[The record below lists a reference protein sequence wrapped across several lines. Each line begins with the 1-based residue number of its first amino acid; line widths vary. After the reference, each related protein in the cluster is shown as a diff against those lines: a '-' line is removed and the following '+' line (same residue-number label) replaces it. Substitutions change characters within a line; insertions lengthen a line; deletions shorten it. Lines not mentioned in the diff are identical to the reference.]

1 LRLKRRLRESGSKKK
16 NPKDRELQQR
26 NKLKES
32 DTRRKRLS
40 V

>member
-1 LRLKRRLRESGSKKK
+1 LRLKKRLRESGWKKK
-16 NPKDRELQQR
+16 KPKDRELQQR